1 MQDTLFFCSLLFL
14 QLVHFFLL
22 QRGCMK
28 DLVICGCDKI
38 CWLSL
43 PEETEAL
50 AGMLI
55 TMTIKA
61 V

>member
-1 MQDTLFFCSLLFL
+1 
-14 QLVHFFLL
+14 
-22 QRGCMK
+22 MK

-50 AGMLI
+50 ARMLI
-55 TMTIKA
+55 TMTIQA
-61 V
+61 VLHGRTADKRPDSGDPAVLA